1 MLTDRKAR
9 QVEAREETLAASFD
23 APDGDEFDTAY
34 MRMQLALGK
43 QLGAAG
49 HAWQNRPSTYLPT

>member
-43 QLGAAG
+43 
-49 HAWQNRPSTYLPT
+49 